1 MAIAEE
7 QDLDIILAQSRD
19 AGSNT
24 SGDGDVDPGDTD
36 ETDFVLLV
44 QEMAETRQKFGA
56 AFPDCLALHTDDAK
70 DQEMIERA
78 ITVLMDQRCVLRSFE
93 GRRE

>member
-1 MAIAEE
+1 
-7 QDLDIILAQSRD
+7 
-19 AGSNT
+19 
-24 SGDGDVDPGDTD
+24 
-36 ETDFVLLV
+36 
-44 QEMAETRQKFGA
+44 MAETRQKFGA
-56 AFPDCLALHTDDAK
+56 AFLDCLALHTDDAK